1 MTNVMLI
8 ALFGGMAL
16 LLYGM
21 QLVGEG
27 LQQAAGGRMRQI
39 LSGITNNRL
48 KGMLAGGFITAVLQS
63 SPATTVMFVGFSRSG
78 FITRG

>member
-8 ALFGGMAL
+8 TLLGGMAL

-27 LQQAAGGRMRQI
+27 LQHAAGGRIGRSSAPSRI
-39 LSGITNNRL
+39 VAS
-48 KGMLAGGFITAVLQS
+48 KG
-63 SPATTVMFVGFSRSG
+63 
-78 FITRG
+78 